1 MKEFFKLQTDFF
13 NSTYQKHTEE
23 PSAPHVARDNPERG
37 NIGSAALPLVVL
49 IAVFVTGCGI
59 GKVQSHNAS
68 RITDYHS
75 KLATRSR
82 GPSGESPGKP
92 LGPTQIVT
100 SSWYGPGYDGHR
112 TASGERFDPNGLTAA
127 SKTLPLGSSVRVTN
141 LKTGHSAQVKI
152 NDRGPAVRDRS
163 LDLSPAAA
171 RKIGLTK
178 GGVARVEITPVS
190 DR

>member
-1 MKEFFKLQTDFF
+1 
-13 NSTYQKHTEE
+13 
-23 PSAPHVARDNPERG
+23 
-37 NIGSAALPLVVL
+37 
-49 IAVFVTGCGI
+49 
-59 GKVQSHNAS
+59 
-68 RITDYHS
+68 
-75 KLATRSR
+75 
-82 GPSGESPGKP
+82 
-92 LGPTQIVT
+92 VT

-141 LKTGHSAQVKI
+141 LKDGHSAQVKI
-152 NDRGPAVRDRS
+152 NDRGPAVRGRS

-178 GGVARVEITPVS
+178 GGVARVSITPVS